1 MAKLTT
7 DERKVFDPSLFIQ
20 KKKFKDSLELNKYKS
35 DLLINANKKDT
46 NVANMRS
53 SPYVIHEPYEDP
65 YYDDVESY
73 RGQPFFHY
81 PEGGGQGEFLFPFV
95 KIRGN
100 NQKVASTPQDHPRW
114 PNTPFY
120 NTPNELKGVS
130 PWIIDDFIKQK
141 GKAIFKLNTG
151 IPLAKNKDVDF
162 QDTWKHMD
170 PERKQKFLEE
180 FRKWQL
186 ENNIDI
192 PEDKEE
198 SDTRSS
204 LKIGTA

>member
-35 DLLINANKKDT
+35 DLLINANKDT
-46 NVANMRS
+46 KVAGSPTS
-53 SPYVIHEPYEDP
+53 SPYSEDWRFDDG
-65 YYDDVESY
+65 YDDIESY
-73 RGQPFFHY
+73 RGQPVFGVE
-81 PEGGGQGEFLFPFV
+81 EGGQTFFEFPFV